1 MSKPEANPADPVP
14 ADAFPEALQ
23 QTREDLLALRAELLR
38 QRRSAPTPGVAHAL
52 RLADAYLFLALGYCG
67 HNDELFP
74 EEGFSDLADPATA
87 RTPLPNLR

>member
-1 MSKPEANPADPVP
+1 MNDPAAHAAAHPS
-14 ADAFPEALQ
+14 ALQ

-38 QRRSAPTPGVAHAL
+38 QRQAAPTPGVAHAL

-74 EEGFSDLADPATA
+74 EEGFVDEGASESGRA
-87 RTPLPNLR
+87 PLPNLH